1 MKRAIVIG
9 CPGAG
14 RSTFARKLAA
24 KTGLPL
30 YYLDIVKTVAL
41 KDIASYLIITPDHLI
56 RIRRKLAAKVKKIN
70 TKIAQTIHLLSRNRD

>member
-14 RSTFARKLAA
+14 KSTFARKLAA

-30 YYLDIVKTVAL
+30 YYLDIVKTVVL
-41 KDIASYLIITPDHLI
+41 KDIASYLIIMPNHLS
-56 RIRRKLAAKVKKIN
+56 RTRRKLTVEVRKKIR
-70 TKIAQTIHLLSRNRD
+70 K